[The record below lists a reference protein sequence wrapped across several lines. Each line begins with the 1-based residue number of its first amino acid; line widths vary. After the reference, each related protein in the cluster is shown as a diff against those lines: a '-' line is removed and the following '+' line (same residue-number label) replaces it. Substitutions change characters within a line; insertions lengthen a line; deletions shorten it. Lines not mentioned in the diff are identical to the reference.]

1 MTVIFTVTNLRS
13 LNRSLMIFEID
24 SNKEILWQLNQ
35 LSNDDEILSN
45 EALKPLLRSLCLEE
59 QAEYIV
65 RKTSRHP
72 NNLGSRPQKKK
83 KTHTAVDIYHV
94 T

>member
-1 MTVIFTVTNLRS
+1 
-13 LNRSLMIFEID
+13 MIFEIN

-45 EALKPLLRSLCLEE
+45 EALNPLLHSLCLEQ

-65 RKTSRHP
+65 RKMSRHT
-72 NNLGSRPQKKK
+72 NNLRSRPKKKQKKY
-83 KTHTAVDIYHV
+83 AAISIYHI

>member
-1 MTVIFTVTNLRS
+1 
-13 LNRSLMIFEID
+13 MIFEID

-65 RKTSRHP
+65 RKMSRHP
-72 NNLGSRPQKKK
+72 NNLSSRPRKKK
-83 KTHTAVDIYHV
+83 YTIINICHIT
-94 T
+94 

>member
-1 MTVIFTVTNLRS
+1 
-13 LNRSLMIFEID
+13 MIFEID

-35 LSNDDEILSN
+35 LSNDDETLSN
-45 EALKPLLRSLCLEE
+45 EALKPLLHSLCLEE

-65 RKTSRHP
+65 RKMSRHP
-72 NNLGSRPQKKK
+72 NNLRSRPKKK
-83 KTHTAVDIYHV
+83 KKKKKKYTAINIYHI